1 MEFSINTIG
10 LYPDLSLEDTIR
22 ASLSHGFSTFE
33 QWSVSSDGIAD
44 MARLEREYPV
54 RFSTVAARDYI
65 LNDSK
70 HLSLYLTS
78 LEQYLKELTA
88 TSCRTV
94 ITQVGQDTGGDR
106 TKQHSAIVTGLRAA
120 VPILEKYGFVLMVE
134 PLNTVKDHIGYYLDS
149 SEEGFE
155 IIREVGSPNV
165 RLLFDVYHQLQMGE
179 NVIEKIHENLPLI
192 AHFHIAGIPNR
203 DEDLWNSRADYD
215 PILTLIRESGT
226 KAPVGIELFPKA
238 SDGSDRVLER
248 LRQYL

>member
-1 MEFSINTIG
+1 MEFSVNTIG
-10 LYPDLSLEDTIR
+10 LYPDLGLEDTVR

-33 QWSVSSDGIAD
+33 QWNVSPEGIGE
-44 MARLEREYPV
+44 MARLEREYPI

-65 LNDSK
+65 LNVPS
-70 HLSLYLTS
+70 HLPVYLAS

-94 ITQVGQDTGGDR
+94 ITQVGQDTGEDR
-106 TKQHSAIVTGLRAA
+106 AKQHEAIVTGLRAA
-120 VPILEKYGFVLMVE
+120 VPVLDKYGFVLLVE
-134 PLNTVKDHIGYYLDS
+134 PLNTVKDHVGYYLDS
-149 SEEGFE
+149 SDEGFD
-155 IIREVGSPNV
+155 IIREVDSPNV

-179 NVIEKIHENLPLI
+179 NVTEKIRQNLPLI

-203 DEDLWNSRADYD
+203 DENLWNDRADYD
-215 PILTLIRESGT
+215 PVLTLIRESGV

-238 SDGSDRVLER
+238 PDGSDRVLER